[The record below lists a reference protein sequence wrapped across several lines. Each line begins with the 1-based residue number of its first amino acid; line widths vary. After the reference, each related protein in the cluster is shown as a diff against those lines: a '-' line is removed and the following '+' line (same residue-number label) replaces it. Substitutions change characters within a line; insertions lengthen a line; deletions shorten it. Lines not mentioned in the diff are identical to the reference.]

1 MTNIVKGDILTLSDG
16 MEYLTIGVAKENQV
30 TYFYLA
36 ELSER
41 DHMIYCKQEESG
53 ELVVVEDEEEIKKIL
68 PLIYWSVFGKVKEE
82 DEVI

>member
-1 MTNIVKGDILTLSDG
+1 MTSIEKGDILTLSDG
-16 MEYLTIGVAKENQV
+16 IEYLTIGVAKENGV

-41 DHMIYCKQEESG
+41 DHMIYCKQDDQGALS
-53 ELVVVEDEEEIKKIL
+53 VVEDEEEIKRIL
-68 PLIYWSVFGKVKEE
+68 PLIYWSVFGHVKEE